1 MGWKVKRKPVSKGKC
16 VFCEQVISKSGIR
29 AHLES
34 CKARK
39 TVMQA
44 LNTSVGAKSAQFFH
58 LAIEGADFPQYWIQL
73 EIPADYTLQELDQF
87 LRDIWLEC
95 CGHLSQFI
103 IGDSFYVGHP
113 DEEMFFDENEE
124 SFDPLTDELPPDAPP
139 EFRQLVDSFK
149 QFLNTIPEE
158 LRGELDDMEEKD
170 MDVALKD
177 VLKPGMKVEYEYDFG
192 TTTELK
198 LVVVSLYDSK
208 IAKDDEDP
216 IHVMARNE
224 PPELVCEECGKPA
237 TLVCSE
243 CIWGGEGFVC
253 NDHATSHALE
263 MLLPVV
269 NSPRM
274 GMCGYT
280 GEAPDDWAFW
290 ADDPSYYQDDDDEDF
305 DDEFDDDEE
314 DE

>member
-1 MGWKVKRKPVSKGKC
+1 MGWKVRRKPISKGKC
-16 VFCEQVISKSGIR
+16 AFCGQVIAKSGMR
-29 AHLES
+29 THFES

-39 TVMQA
+39 NVA
-44 LNTSVGAKSAQFFH
+44 AILNKDAEAKPTSFFH
-58 LAIEGADFPQYWIQL
+58 LAIEGRDAPEYWMHL
-73 EIPADYTLQELDQF
+73 EIPADHTLADLDEY

-103 IGDSFYVGHP
+103 IGSVSYMGQP
-113 DEEMFFDENEE
+113 DEAMFFEE
-124 SFDPLTDELPPDAPP
+124 DGEEFDPLTGELPPDAP
-139 EFRQLVDSFK
+139 EELKQMVESFR

-158 LRGELDDMEEKD
+158 MRNNLMDDIEEKD
-170 MDVALKD
+170 MDVPLSE
-177 VLKPGMKVEYEYDFG
+177 VLKPGMKFTHEYDFG

-198 LVVVSLYDSK
+198 LVVVSRYDGK

-216 IHVMARNE
+216 IHVMARNN
-224 PPELVCEECGKPA
+224 PPELVCEVCGKPA

-253 NDHATSHALE
+253 NDHATEHNLD

-269 NSPRM
+269 NSPRI

-280 GEAPDDWAFW
+280 GEAPEDWAFW
-290 ADDPSYYQDDDDEDF
+290 VDDPSYYQDDE

-314 DE
+314 DDT